1 MLRPLRFALLTVMTA
16 LAAAC
21 ASAQRAGQE
30 PAVKASEDDTLR
42 PGDVVRLR
50 IWREPDLSG
59 EYTIDYDGVVV
70 LPKLGPLAATQEPP
84 AELERRIV
92 EMYGRY
98 LRNPSIE
105 VSFLRRVNIQGAVMR
120 PGLYPLDPTMTVGD
134 ALALAGGATPQGK
147 PSEVQLL
154 RGGERVTIAFDQST
168 RIGDL
173 PIRSGD
179 QLFVPER
186 SWFVRNQG
194 LVSAFLGTATT
205 IMITVFTYVVN
216 KND

>member
-1 MLRPLRFALLTVMTA
+1 MLRPLRSTLLTVMA
-16 LAAAC
+16 VLAAAC
-21 ASAQRAGQE
+21 ATAPRAAQE
-30 PAVKASEDDTLR
+30 PGVKASEDDTLR
-42 PGDVVRLR
+42 PGDIVRLR
-50 IWREPDLSG
+50 IWRENDLSG
-59 EYTIDYDGVVV
+59 DYQIDYDGVVV
-70 LPKLGPLAATQEPP
+70 LPKLGPLVATEEPP
-84 AELERRIV
+84 AQLEQRIV

-105 VSFLRRVNIQGAVMR
+105 VFFLRRVNVQGAVMR

-134 ALALAGGATPQGK
+134 ALALAGGPTPTGK

-179 QLFVPER
+179 QLYVPER

-194 LVSAFLGTATT
+194 LVSAFLGAATT

-216 KND
+216 RNN